1 MNARFL
7 PGSPI
12 EKSVV
17 GKSAKKLLLWN
28 GSTSSRIMGLANDG
42 MRYSHKL

>member
-1 MNARFL
+1 MNVRFL

-17 GKSAKKLLLWN
+17 GKSAKNFLLWN
-28 GSTSSRIMGLANDG
+28 GSTSSRIIGLANDG
-42 MRYSHKL
+42 IRYSHKL